1 MTMTTLLLIGL
12 MMFLVIGG
20 LGFVFA
26 GGSGDAKTT
35 KRVQAMAGAKVDKPR
50 NRVVADVAGA
60 RRKQIVQSL
69 RTAEKK
75 HRRAKLTVEARIRQS
90 GLKITVRTFWIASAV
105 LGVLVMLV
113 AVILKASLLIA
124 LGVGFCAAFGLP
136 RWVLGF
142 LAKRR
147 VKKFTAE
154 FANATDVIVRGIKSG
169 LPVNDCLRVIGRE
182 SPEPLALEFRKLVE
196 SNGMGMTLDQS
207 LEKMYQRMPTSE
219 LRFFSIVLSIQQKT
233 GGNLAEALGNLS
245 AVLRARKLM
254 VEKIK
259 AMSGEAVASACIIGV
274 LPPGVAGMVSL
285 TSPKYMIP
293 MFTDPRGQIM
303 LIGGAIWMG
312 IGIFVMRRMINFR
325 F

>member
-1 MTMTTLLLIGL
+1 MTMATLLLIGL
-12 MMFLVIGG
+12 MIFVVIGG

-26 GGSGDAKTT
+26 GGSDDGKTT
-35 KRVQAMAGAKVDKPR
+35 KRVQAMAGAKADKPR
-50 NRVVADVAGA
+50 NRAADVAGV
-60 RRKQIVQSL
+60 RRKQIFQTL
-69 RTAEKK
+69 RAAEKQQ
-75 HRRAKLTVEARIRQS
+75 RRAKLTVEARIRQS
-90 GLKITVRTFWIASAV
+90 GLQISVRTFWIVSAG
-105 LGVLVMLV
+105 LGILIVLVALV
-113 AVILKASLLIA
+113 LKASPLVA
-124 LGVGFCAAFGLP
+124 LGVAFCAAFGLP

-154 FANATDVIVRGIKSG
+154 FPNATDVIVRGIKSG
-169 LPVNDCLRVIGRE
+169 LPVHDCLRVIGRE
-182 SPEPLALEFRKLVE
+182 SPEPLGLEFRKLVE
-196 SNGMGMTLDQS
+196 SNGMGMTIDQS

-219 LRFFSIVLSIQQKT
+219 LRFFSIVLTIQQKT

-254 VEKIK
+254 AEKIK

-285 TSPKYMIP
+285 TSPKYMVP
-293 MFTDPRGQIM
+293 MFTDPRGQLM
-303 LIGGAIWMG
+303 LIGGAIWMA